1 MNFMSVA
8 RVVLRK
14 EIIDSLRDKRTM
26 LGVLLSGV
34 VMGPLILIAISAFI
48 ATMEEHAEKREV
60 FISGL
65 AHGPSLQNFLERQT
79 WVVKEAPA
87 DFEALLRASKLGDPV
102 VLLPSDFESA
112 IERGEAPVVEVVS
125 DSANRQSSSALPRV
139 LQLLG
144 GFNRER
150 AGLTLATRGV
160 SGAVLESMQVQER
173 DLASTQ
179 TRAAQLTGML
189 PFFVMM
195 AVLYGALN
203 AAMDTTAGER
213 ERGSLEPLVMNPA
226 HALALVLGK
235 WGAVASVGM
244 LVALL
249 NCLSFLP
256 AQWLLRSDVLQAMFQ
271 FGTRE
276 VVLFLLLLLPFA
288 AALSALLMAISIVCK
303 SVKEA
308 QASATVLVLGISLLP
323 LMTLLNQSGEA
334 PWHLWVPALA
344 QSSLMTRVIKGEDL
358 TLMQFAVPF
367 LVCVVLTVA
376 GLWFVSHHL
385 RRTAVK

>member
-139 LQLLG
+139 LQLLN
-144 GFNRER
+144 GFSRER

-160 SGAVLESMQVQER
+160 SGAALESIQLQER
-173 DLASTQ
+173 DLASSQ
-179 TRAAQLTGML
+179 TRAAQLTAML
-189 PFFVMM
+189 PFLVMM

-256 AQWLLRSDVLQAMFQ
+256 AQWLMRSDALQAMFQ

-288 AALSALLMAISIVCK
+288 AALSALLMAISIACK

-323 LMTLLNQSGEA
+323 LMTLLNQGGEA

-344 QSSLMTRVIKGEDL
+344 QSSLMTRVLKGEDL
-358 TLMQFAVPF
+358 TLLQFAVPL

>member
-1 MNFMSVA
+1 MKFLRVA
-8 RVVLRK
+8 GTVYRK
-14 EIIDSLRDKRTM
+14 EITDSLRDKRTM
-26 LGVLLSGV
+26 LVVLVSGVLL
-34 VMGPLILIAISAFI
+34 GPLMLIALSSLVASIES
-48 ATMEEHAEKREV
+48 HAERREV
-60 FISGL
+60 FVSGL

-79 WVVKEAPA
+79 WLVREAPA
-87 DFEALLRASKLGDPV
+87 DFEALLRSSKLGDPV
-102 VLLPSDFESA
+102 VLLPTDFEVA

-125 DSANRQSSSALPRV
+125 DSANRQSSSALARV
-139 LQLLG
+139 LQLLN

-179 TRAAQLTGML
+179 TRSAQLTGML
-189 PFFVMM
+189 PFLVML

-226 HALALVLGK
+226 HALVLVLGK

-249 NCLSFLP
+249 NCLSFIP
-256 AQWLLRSDVLQAMFQ
+256 AQWLLRSDALQAMFQ
-271 FGTRE
+271 FGSRE

-308 QASATVLVLGISLLP
+308 QASATFLVLAISLLP
-323 LMTLLNQSGEA
+323 LMTLFNQSGEA

-344 QSSLMTRVIKGEDL
+344 QNTLMTRVIKGEDL
-358 TLMQFAVPF
+358 TLLQFGVPF
-367 LVCVVLTVA
+367 LVCVILTA
-376 GLWFVSHHL
+376 AALWFVAHHL

>member
-1 MNFMSVA
+1 MNFMSVTRA
-8 RVVLRK
+8 VFRK

-34 VMGPLILIAISAFI
+34 VMGPLILIALSGFI
-48 ATMEEHAEKREV
+48 ASMEEHAERREIYV
-60 FISGL
+60 SGL
-65 AHGPSLQNFLERQT
+65 SHGPSLQNFLERQT
-79 WVVKEAPA
+79 WVAREAPT

-139 LQLLG
+139 LQLLN

-150 AGLTLATRGV
+150 SGLTLATRGV

-276 VVLFLLLLLPFA
+276 VLLFLLLLLPFA

-323 LMTLLNQSGEA
+323 LMTLMNQSGEA

-344 QSSLMTRVIKGEDL
+344 QNTLMTRVIKGEDL
-358 TLMQFAVPF
+358 TLLQFAVPF
-367 LVCVVLTVA
+367 LVCVVPTVA

>member
-1 MNFMSVA
+1 MNFMSVTRA
-8 RVVLRK
+8 VFRK

-34 VMGPLILIAISAFI
+34 VMGPLILIALSGFI
-48 ATMEEHAEKREV
+48 ASMEEHAERREIYV
-60 FISGL
+60 SGL
-65 AHGPSLQNFLERQT
+65 SHGPSLQNFLERQT
-79 WVVKEAPA
+79 WVAREAPT

-139 LQLLG
+139 LQLLN

-150 AGLTLATRGV
+150 SGLTLATRGV

-276 VVLFLLLLLPFA
+276 VLLFLLLLLPFA

-323 LMTLLNQSGEA
+323 LMTLMNQSGEA

-344 QSSLMTRVIKGEDL
+344 QNTLMTRVIKGEDL

-367 LVCVVLTVA
+367 LVCVGLTVA